1 MNSNQNRGFSSGFSS
16 HIGKISNSQKTK
28 TGESGNHTEGFG
40 SEGGFRNSTG
50 GSGRNT
56 WGFSYMCS
64 PSFSIIFLAV
74 IVKKTLDQ
82 MLEEELSYFRKY
94 RTVVLESI

>member
-56 WGFSYMCS
+56 
-64 PSFSIIFLAV
+64 
-74 IVKKTLDQ
+74 
-82 MLEEELSYFRKY
+82 
-94 RTVVLESI
+94 